1 MSLGG
6 QTVTNQVEGFIHY
19 AVGGLL
25 TQIHQSG
32 WLVVLYFVYH
42 GLDSPSSDGRH
53 MVGICMY
60 IDDLQ
65 RSSGAAGF
73 VGGCFPYHG
82 IGMACV
88 ASLII
93 VFCIPKGFAV
103 QMELVCWRWVYST
116 TILPLQYYILP

>member
-1 MSLGG
+1 VPLGG
-6 QTVTNQVEGFIHY
+6 QTVTNQVYGFIHY

-32 WLVVLYFVYH
+32 WLVVLCFVYH
-42 GLDSPSSDGRH
+42 WLYTPSSDGRH

-65 RSSGAAGF
+65 RKRSSRAAGF

-93 VFCIPKGFAV
+93 VFCITKGFAV
-103 QMELVCWRWVYST
+103 QMELV
-116 TILPLQYYILP
+116 